1 MIEHEF
7 LDHSLRSEQISSH
20 NPGSFSFSQLLL
32 NCVNCCIED
41 TTNFKCGV
49 ESSGGTVKDY
59 QNFKKDMVTFVGD
72 KDAQMLIN
80 TMVSQKKCCQDFF
93 FEFKC
98 NQKELVAI
106 FWADEI
112 AKLNFREFGDVIS
125 FDATFRTNKHAM
137 SFVPFVAVDNHKK
150 SVVVGAALIRKEK
163 AGVYL

>member
-1 MIEHEF
+1 M
-7 LDHSLRSEQISSH
+7 
-20 NPGSFSFSQLLL
+20 NVVKG
-32 NCVNCCIED
+32 
-41 TTNFKCGV
+41 GV

-163 AGVYL
+163 VPYL